1 MRVYSREKY
10 HSVKL
15 FLVARKAMQVDEMIE
30 EEEEEEEKKKK
41 KLQTAKVSRC
51 SDLEVWAGR

>member
-15 FLVARKAMQVDEMIE
+15 FFVARKAMQVDEMI

-51 SDLEVWAGR
+51 SDLELWAGR

>member
-1 MRVYSREKY
+1 M
-10 HSVKL
+10 KL
-15 FLVARKAMQVDEMIE
+15 FLVARKAMQVDEMI

-51 SDLEVWAGR
+51 SDLELWAGR

>member
-30 EEEEEEEKKKK
+30 EEEEEEKKKK

-51 SDLEVWAGR
+51 SDLELWAGR